1 MFAFKITQFRLT
13 DGRNFKV
20 LADSRDVTIKLGY
33 GQTHEQS
40 IVAQKLFIHPN
51 YRTDKNEFDVSL
63 VKVEKKKKLSI
74 YKIEN
79 SIFF

>member
-33 GQTHEQS
+33 
-40 IVAQKLFIHPN
+40 VAQKLFIHPN

-63 VKVEKKKKLSI
+63 VKAEKKKKLSI